1 MTNMESGILSK
12 KELKVINIGLRH
24 FYEALREQGITVAN
38 VNWSP
43 PPKLEKDIEEI
54 LDKLL

>member
-1 MTNMESGILSK
+1 MAASILSK
-12 KELKVINIGLRH
+12 KDLKIINIGLRH
-24 FYEALREQGITVAN
+24 FYEALREQGVKVAN

-43 PPKLEKDIEEI
+43 PPRLEKDIEEI

>member
-1 MTNMESGILSK
+1 MGEELLSK
-12 KELKVINIGLRH
+12 KELKIVNIGLKH
-24 FYEALREQGITVAN
+24 FYEALRSQGVKVAH

>member
-1 MTNMESGILSK
+1 MESGILSK

-24 FYEALREQGITVAN
+24 FYEALREQGIMVAN